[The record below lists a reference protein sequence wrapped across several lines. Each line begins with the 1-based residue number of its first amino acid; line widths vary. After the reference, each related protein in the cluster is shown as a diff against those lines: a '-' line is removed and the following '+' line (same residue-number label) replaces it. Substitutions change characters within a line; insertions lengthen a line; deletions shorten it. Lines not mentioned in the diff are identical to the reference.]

1 VSALIRSFIAV
12 PLPPEVKER
21 LAEAQR
27 RLRPV
32 APEVKWVAMDSFH
45 ITLKFLGGVAPDQL
59 QQTWQEV
66 TGGLRG
72 AAGFTLHLVGAG
84 AFPSAAR
91 PRVIWAGIAQGA
103 EELARLAARTERACA
118 ACGFDPEN
126 RPFRSHVTLGRVREP
141 APNPQLAEQ
150 LVALATTDFGMV
162 PVDRVILMKSDL
174 TPQGAR
180 YTALEQ
186 LLLESSTGPG

>member
-1 VSALIRSFIAV
+1 MSALIRSFIAV

-27 RLRPV
+27 RLRPA

-45 ITLKFLGGVAPDQL
+45 ITLKFLGGVAPDRL
-59 QQTWQEV
+59 QETWQEV
-66 TGGLRG
+66 AADLRG

-84 AFPSAAR
+84 AFPSAVR
-91 PRVIWAGIAQGA
+91 PRVLWAGIAQGA
-103 EELARLAARTERACA
+103 EELVRLAARTERACA

-126 RPFRSHVTLGRVREP
+126 RPFRAHVTLGRVREP

-150 LVALATTDFGMV
+150 LAELATTDFGMA
-162 PVDRVILMKSDL
+162 PVDRVLLMKSDL
-174 TPQGAR
+174 TPQGAT

-186 LLLESSTGPG
+186 LLLEGSTGAG

>member
-27 RLRPV
+27 RLQPM
-32 APEVKWVAMDSFH
+32 APDVKWVAADSFH
-45 ITLKFLGGVAPDQL
+45 ITLKFLGGVAPDRL
-59 QQTWQEV
+59 QETWREV
-66 TGGLRG
+66 TAGLQG
-72 AAGFTLHLVGAG
+72 ATGFTLHLVGAG
-84 AFPSAAR
+84 AFPSATR
-91 PRVIWAGIAQGA
+91 PRVVWAGIAQGA

-126 RPFRSHVTLGRVREP
+126 RPFRAHVTLGRVREP

-150 LVALATTDFGMV
+150 LAALAATDFGTA
-162 PVDRVILMKSDL
+162 PVDRVILMRSDL
-174 TPQGAR
+174 TPQGAK
-180 YTALEQ
+180 YTVLEQ
-186 LLLESSTGPG
+186 LLLEGSSGAG